1 MKCPTCKGYKGV
13 FGKSATGHPATLP
26 CNTCGATGEIGENM
40 KLFHVVINA
49 TPMLDTFSPIEVV
62 ELLVA
67 EAKKQGGE
75 IPVDVYT
82 TEVK

>member
-1 MKCPTCKGYKGV
+1 
-13 FGKSATGHPATLP
+13 LP
-26 CNTCGATGEIGENM
+26 PEEDGRTKEKEM
-40 KLFHVVINA
+40 KLFHVIIDA

-62 ELLVA
+62 ELLMA
-67 EAKKQGGE
+67 EAKKRGGE